1 MVVEQ
6 PENVKGIGLARR
18 RTSIP
23 VVRTRQARAVR
34 GIGSRSV
41 NVLFTC
47 VGRRVCLVEAF
58 RRAGRSLRIKGRVL
72 GTDTTPLSSA
82 LQSCDLGFLVVPT
95 RHRDYIGQLLSIV
108 KTHRVRLVVPTV
120 DLDLGVL
127 AENRRRF
134 ESLGCRVLV
143 SDPKVVRI
151 CQDKRET
158 CRFLTRHGLDTPL
171 TVSPHRLLTEP
182 RGPRPSRPW
191 VLKPWDGYASLNN
204 VVVRNRRELAFFA
217 GRVPHAICQPY
228 VRGTEYT
235 CDVYVDFHGK
245 VRTVVPRRRI
255 ELRAGEVSKAQVV
268 KDRRIM
274 EAVEALVTTLGGGP
288 GVITVQL
295 IVTTEGRITFIE
307 INPRFGGGAPL
318 SIQAGA
324 DFPRWLLQEVLGREP
339 RIAFDGFEDGLI
351 MLRYD
356 SQVWLDSSQMLVA
369 AEFRR

>member
-1 MVVEQ
+1 MA
-6 PENVKGIGLARR
+6 KRH
-18 RTSIP
+18 TSIP